1 MNKKKRQELLISI
14 ITEKEIGTQEDLI
27 KEFNK
32 SGCEATQ
39 ATISRDIKELGIIKR
54 KGPRG
59 NYRYT
64 YSYKADGPDNSS
76 MFISSTLKCE
86 AAGHIVCVKCYS
98 GMASA
103 ACAVLDSMMVENN
116 VGTIAG
122 DDTIFI
128 LMKSEKD
135 AEALAL
141 RLNLMIGR

>member
-1 MNKKKRQELLISI
+1 MNKKQRQELLINI
-14 ITEKEIGTQEDLI
+14 ITEKEIGTQEELI
-27 KEFNK
+27 REFSK
-32 SGCEATQ
+32 SGNDATQ

-54 KGPRG
+54 KGANG

-64 YSYKADGPDNSS
+64 YSYRTDGPDNSS
-76 MFISSTLKCE
+76 MFISSAIECE

-103 ACAVLDSMMVENN
+103 ACAVLDSMNAPN
-116 VGTIAG
+116 TVGTIAG

-128 LMKSEKD
+128 LMKSEHD
-135 AEALAL
+135 ANALAS

>member
-14 ITEKEIGTQEDLI
+14 ITEKDIGTQEDLI

-32 SGCEATQ
+32 SGNDATQ

-54 KGPRG
+54 KGTNG

-64 YSYKADGPDNSS
+64 YSYKPEGPDNSS
-76 MFISSTLKCE
+76 MFISSAIKCE
-86 AAGHIVCVKCYS
+86 SAGHIVCVKCYS

-103 ACAVLDSMMVENN
+103 ACAVLDSMNDENI

-128 LMKSEKD
+128 LMKSEAD
-135 AEALAL
+135 AKNFALK
-141 RLNLMIGR
+141 LNLMIGR